1 MFTDD
6 AIEVCIKKFV
16 HFLRKGFIKIITN
29 ISCLKPGE
37 TRLKDSKHRKQR
49 GVQPTDAKYTKP
61 QEEAPPTTAP
71 LCSYPNNWTRCE
83 RRVMWYWLFD
93 LNLPPLVFERII

>member
-29 ISCLKPGE
+29 ISCLKAE
-37 TRLKDSKHRKQR
+37 ERKTRLKDKNHIIIGGAFHLSNAKYQQSQEEEPVAMETGSGGVRILRKQTVCTTCPV
-49 GVQPTDAKYTKP
+49 GV
-61 QEEAPPTTAP
+61 
-71 LCSYPNNWTRCE
+71 
-83 RRVMWYWLFD
+83 
-93 LNLPPLVFERII
+93 